1 MYNIYYLPIFPYYMQ
16 MTVQVYCEE
25 LKLSVDL
32 VSGNTRGKVK
42 ERKCRPQLVMIYP
55 GTEVVTKEP

>member
-1 MYNIYYLPIFPYYMQ
+1 MQ

-42 ERKCRPQLVMIYP
+42 GRKCRPQLVMIYP